1 VATRQRDRGAAAV
14 EMAIVL
20 PMLLLVIGGI
30 VDFGRAFF
38 TQVVITNAAR
48 EGARAAVVN
57 ANVQVRTQSAAYGA
71 AIVTPVN
78 VTYSSG
84 NTDCSGGGSVTVS
97 VTTQPF
103 TWYLLGPA
111 LSLVGASG
119 VLPSPLTTSA
129 TMECE

>member
-1 VATRQRDRGAAAV
+1 
-14 EMAIVL
+14 
-20 PMLLLVIGGI
+20 LLFLMIGGI

-38 TQVVITNAAR
+38 TQVVITNAVR

-57 ANVQVRTQSAAYGA
+57 ADVQTRTQSATFGA
-71 AIVTPVN
+71 AIVTPVG
-78 VTYSSG
+78 VAYSSG

-119 VLPSPLTTSA
+119 VLPSPLKASA